1 MRRDR
6 LRPTTSSQAFVQ
18 PRVQQSTTTS
28 SLAPTQRV
36 VEIDEYDN
44 NAAVVATVG
53 DDDDNTISIHSD
65 SSDNVGARV
74 RKLPR
79 RAHLTPPSDSDDDDD
94 DDDDNEAPGDILDLA
109 VNRDGYQHASQING
123 ESASLVILDN
133 DDDDADVDL
142 PDERDADSN
151 SHVHSRGVIRIIHN
165 KVDDDDNDDD
175 LLLDGENAFHLA
187 SELDPT
193 GGAEVT
199 RKIEELIDA
208 NTDSGHQH
216 RYTQSPERSQDAD
229 AAASQ
234 SLRRQQATPLLNN
247 VVDTFDILPEELDV
261 REMIE
266 EGHYGRVNR
275 AIWHGGTLV
284 AVKVMKEF
292 ATTYNQLRRT
302 LERLGR
308 MYTDLDNNNNNADT
322 DAVRE
327 LERKRDALVADA
339 SEMRKAFRR
348 EAEMLCRLRHPNV
361 VLFVG
366 ACSEL
371 PDLMLVTEFVA
382 RGSLFHVLHRHNVVL
397 DYATKLY
404 MALGAACGVQY
415 LHRCG
420 ILHRDLKSGN
430 LLVSSDNTVKVSDFG
445 LARFSR
451 SFADGRKR
459 QRVSVLDV
467 RIQAPEVLRSGR
479 KEYTVKSDV
488 YSFALLLWEL
498 AERREPFRN
507 LELAQLVNGVVKHR
521 LRPTLPNNVRAEYSS
536 LVEACWHH
544 DAERRPTFDEIVRLL
559 SLEKEIADRALQ
571 PIL

>member
-1 MRRDR
+1 MI
-6 LRPTTSSQAFVQ
+6 
-18 PRVQQSTTTS
+18 
-28 SLAPTQRV
+28 
-36 VEIDEYDN
+36 EI
-44 NAAVVATVG
+44 A
-53 DDDDNTISIHSD
+53 DDDDNDTVNIRQYNVDDDDDENTISVHSD
-65 SSDNVGARV
+65 SGDV
-74 RKLPR
+74 RR
-79 RAHLTPPSDSDDDDD
+79 THLTPPPSESDDHDV
-94 DDDDNEAPGDILDLA
+94 GFIHDLA

-123 ESASLVILDN
+123 DPASLVVL
-133 DDDDADVDL
+133 DDDHDDELDL

-151 SHVHSRGVIRIIHN
+151 GVVTNFTHTTSTRTN
-165 KVDDDDNDDD
+165 DNDDGDDDDDDD
-175 LLLDGENAFHLA
+175 LFLDGDNAFHYA
-187 SELDPT
+187 SEMDPA
-193 GGAEVT
+193 GGAEIT
-199 RKIEELIDA
+199 RKIEELMDA
-208 NTDSGHQH
+208 NTDTGHQY
-216 RYTQSPERSQDAD
+216 RYTQSPERSQDGAG
-229 AAASQ
+229 ASGAQ
-234 SLRRQQATPLLNN
+234 PLLN

-275 AIWHGGTLV
+275 AIWQGGTVV

-308 MYTDLDNNNNNADT
+308 MYSDIDKNITADA
-322 DAVRE
+322 DADAIVRE

-371 PDLMLVTEFVA
+371 PDLMLVTEYMV
-382 RGSLFHVLHRHNVVL
+382 RGSLHHVLHRHSVVI
-397 DYATKLY
+397 DYATKLH

-430 LLVSSDNTVKVSDFG
+430 LLVASDNTVKVSDFG

-479 KEYTVKSDV
+479 KDYTVKSDV

-507 LELAQLVNGVVKHR
+507 LDLHQLVIAVDKHR
-521 LRPTLPNNVRAEYSS
+521 HRPTLPSSVRSEYSS
-536 LVEACWHH
+536 LVEACWNH
-544 DAERRPTFDEIVRLL
+544 DPDRRPTFDDIVRLL
-559 SLEKEIADRALQ
+559 SLEKEIADRAFQ
-571 PIL
+571 PIQ